1 MRAGIAHIVGPETRI
16 HGDESLGKFTVESPH
31 VADSLREATWL
42 VEASSPDPQ
51 LPRNASDLY
60 VQLREDGLVSEH
72 LNPTADGGADRQTG
86 GLNVSRAP
94 YRGRIHDDLF
104 ALGIPTEHTNWFTQV
119 GSGKP
124 GARSAFTRDARLIAE
139 AALAN
144 LLGGAAP
151 QNMTRIIPNPFLSV
165 STGD

>member
-1 MRAGIAHIVGPETRI
+1 M
-16 HGDESLGKFTVESPH
+16 
-31 VADSLREATWL
+31 
-42 VEASSPDPQ
+42 
-51 LPRNASDLY
+51 
-60 VQLREDGLVSEH
+60 SEH

-94 YRGRIHDDLF
+94 YRVIDAKGRMHDDLF

-151 QNMTRIIPNPFLSV
+151 QNMTRIMRNPFLSI
-165 STGD
+165 TGD